1 VFGTPGD
8 ELRNII
14 GTFAEYVVAPETR
27 IVPKPANLTFEQAA
41 AAPQAG
47 VTALQ
52 ALRKGNAQ
60 PGMTVLINGAAG
72 GVATFAVQI
81 AKALG
86 AEVTG
91 VCSSHS
97 VELVTSLGADHVID
111 YTREDFTNTGH
122 RYDVIIDLVANR
134 SLTACRRA
142 LSRALRASPQP
153 SSSGT
158 PSVSATNPERDGD
171 RGSFKSSDLKD
182 EPNRS
187 HLRLTQRCGSRTFYV
202 QWPMPTP
209 EDLTEIERAG
219 RRCAMCHSGRRW
231 RQFEVARPE
240 GQKPV
245 VMCAA
250 CRVRYG
256 AAPPLPATQK
266 AAAAPVVPP
275 QAAAPKQ
282 RTAPREDRLRKAL
295 RQLPRKPHSVGQ
307 VAKAAGLNHDKTL
320 NRLRALQA
328 AGEVQQVG
336 KRWSSQPPSTDLEAA
351 FDRLQAQTNNLRIIR
366 DRDPVG

>member
-1 VFGTPGD
+1 MKAIVQRRYGSPDWLELRDVAKPVVGETDVLVRVHAASVNAADWHFLTGIPYVLRLASGILRPRRTIPGRDLAGRVEAVGGSVTRFRVGDEVFGTPGD

-52 ALRKGNAQ
+52 ALRKGNVQ
-60 PGMTVLINGAAG
+60 PGMTVLINGAGG
-72 GVATFAVQI
+72 GVGTFAVQI

-142 LSRALRASPQP
+142 LSARGMLVLSSAEGGRWFGPIGRIIKAAAWSPFIAQRL
-153 SSSGT
+153 
-158 PSVSATNPERDGD
+158 AT
-171 RGSFKSSDLKD
+171 LVA
-182 EPNRS
+182 
-187 HLRLTQRCGSRTFYV
+187 V
-202 QWPMPTP
+202 QAP
-209 EDLTEIERAG
+209 EDLISLKELLET
-219 RRCAMCHSGRRW
+219 
-231 RQFEVARPE
+231 
-240 GQKPV
+240 
-245 VMCAA
+245 
-250 CRVRYG
+250 
-256 AAPPLPATQK
+256 
-266 AAAAPVVPP
+266 
-275 QAAAPKQ
+275 
-282 RTAPREDRLRKAL
+282 
-295 RQLPRKPHSVGQ
+295 GQ
-307 VAKAAGLNHDKTL
+307 VTPGHRQTI
-320 NRLRALQA
+320 
-328 AGEVQQVG
+328 
-336 KRWSSQPPSTDLEAA
+336 PPE
-351 FDRLQAQTNNLRIIR
+351 
-366 DRDPVG
+366 